1 MLILKFYI
9 YEKYIQMHTD
19 GVSIREHMHTHAH
32 IVSTIFKYNG
42 EISISTENSKVL
54 LTLGVRFQI
63 WE

>member
-1 MLILKFYI
+1 
-9 YEKYIQMHTD
+9 MHTD